1 MEQEKLEYQE
11 ENQWREIIEYP
22 QSLLSEGG
30 IKGWIKR
37 RIYRILWW
45 LIRPLYIAAS
55 EGNKAIDLQREQE
68 KQDIAML
75 ADDLAEQKEQADQ
88 SISMLADR
96 LTGQKAQ
103 TEQNIAML
111 ADRLTEQK
119 VQTDQN
125 VIKLTD
131 RLAEQGMQTEQRL
144 AILADGLTQQK
155 VQTEQN
161 ITALIDRLA
170 EQKAQTEQSIAILTD
185 GLAQQKV
192 QTEQNITALTDRL
205 AEQKAEIEDGS
216 KRSQQYEKEI
226 HEKIGAVS
234 RELMKVKWR
243 QIDQIV
249 ADTESPEDELTC
261 DICGASHKRK
271 EYETRISACIFN
283 GGKLIRY
290 VCPECGVVF
299 GPTKFSNLKKQEQDE
314 DYIVHYFGFNEMDYT
329 GKELK
334 AFYLLNPNK
343 DGFYLDYGC
352 GRWSHTVEALRE
364 QGYQVFGYEPY
375 APDSENPYIIT
386 DPLVLQGM
394 RFDGIFSNDLL
405 EHLIDPVADMKFM
418 KTLLKDPRAQISHST
433 TCYAYMYEFTR
444 FHTHFFTGKSNEV
457 LAEKS
462 GFEILEYIDELHDET
477 KDSDFICCVY
487 GMKDAEV
494 SYMDRMSVLGTGK
507 REGRDFL
514 LESGDLL
521 YGPYLSSA
529 KGFYQWHVVIEA
541 QADLEYRVTLK
552 SGEFVLKSGTLHPGE
567 NVIDYSLDEPTENVE
582 VLIQNTT
589 SDVVKVSC
597 LALQ

>member
-271 EYETRISACIFN
+271 DYETKVSVCIFN
-283 GGKLIRY
+283 GGKLVRY
-290 VCPECGVVF
+290 VCPDCGVVF
-299 GPTKFSNLKKQEQDE
+299 GPTKFCNLKQQEQDE
-314 DYIVHYFGFNEMDYT
+314 DYIIHYFGFNEGDSIE
-329 GKELK
+329 KELK
-334 AFYLLNPNK
+334 AFFLLNPNK
-343 DGFYLDYGC
+343 DGLYLDYGC
-352 GRWSHTVEALRE
+352 GRWSHTVETLRE

-375 APDSENPYIIT
+375 AADSENPYIIT

-405 EHLIDPVADMKFM
+405 EHLIDPIADMKSM
-418 KTLLKDPRAQISHST
+418 KTLLKDPRAKISHST
-433 TCYAYMYEFTR
+433 TCYAYAYEFTR